1 MLIIF
6 ILIDFWLDRKM
17 VLKSGCAQKNKNLF
31 DRFWEM
37 AWRFQA
43 TFLLRS
49 KDDGRTMSENYFGV
63 FPQCDRMAR
72 LFFYNIW
79 QFTKMKN
86 CPIAKFVAKFDWQ
99 CCQILNKPSKNSPR
113 LAKVAKFSQICG
125 QSDKHLTIIIYNSR
139 VVIWAN
145 M

>member
-1 MLIIF
+1 MLII
-6 ILIDFWLDRKM
+6 LFWSTFDWIEKWFWKVVVRKKTKTC
-17 VLKSGCAQKNKNLF
+17 LTGFEKWRDGSKQLFCSDQKMTVGRCQKIISEF
-31 DRFWEM
+31 
-37 AWRFQA
+37 FQ
-43 TFLLRS
+43 
-49 KDDGRTMSENYFGV
+49 
-63 FPQCDRMAR
+63 QCDRMAR